1 MSCIFVNNAHESVF
15 SLIFFFCDFIFI
27 FFYVFIKNPPHL
39 PCFFTYFSSNTFRFL
54 IYLSGFLTSST
65 SLLSLSSGLN
75 LYTFL
80 SSLAVFSP
88 PSSSYRSGSVSYTHL
103 RAHETPEH
111 LVCRL
116 LLEKKKQKHLSRV
129 LRLVKKKKKKTKTE
143 RTSTQ

>member
-27 FFYVFIKNPPHL
+27 FFFVLIKNSLHFP
-39 PCFFTYFSSNTFRFL
+39 FFFSFFFSISFLFFFYFFA
-54 IYLSGFLTSST
+54 FLTSST

-88 PSSSYRSGSVSYTHL
+88 PSSSYRSGSV
-103 RAHETPEH
+103 P
-111 LVCRL
+111 
-116 LLEKKKQKHLSRV
+116 
-129 LRLVKKKKKKTKTE
+129 
-143 RTSTQ
+143 